1 MFLGPFYFDS
11 LRQLDPGRKRKNS
24 IPLRVPAK
32 WAWSHDFCLSLS
44 MWSKP
49 MRNLGSCEL
58 EGNRGILFIYF
69 WSQETCLPM
78 GLGAFAIN
86 MTWMVVHYAQA
97 NILRHYL
104 MRNFSHYAQA
114 NILRHYLMRN
124 FSHSM
129 YCHMLW
135 EGCLTKYTLLSN
147 LKPQIYNKCQLNH

>member
-32 WAWSHDFCLSLS
+32 WAWSYDFCLSLS

-104 MRNFSHYAQA
+104 MRNFSH
-114 NILRHYLMRN
+114 
-124 FSHSM
+124 SM

-135 EGCLTKYTLLSN
+135 EGGLTKYTLLSN
-147 LKPQIYNKCQLNH
+147 LKSIINANSITNNVMQNDMISQI